1 MRWEVM
7 RIKMTFTEWY
17 RHEMDEE
24 WHEDYAWIESEK
36 VYEYEDY
43 CKRNGIEPAYDG

>member
-1 MRWEVM
+1 
-7 RIKMTFTEWY
+7 MTFTEWY
-17 RHEMDEE
+17 RHEMGEE
-24 WHEDYAWIESEK
+24 WHDDYAWVESEK